1 MTKSNLFKAAHKMA
15 KEIKNQYKEVDY
27 KVQFGLCLSYL
38 LQNKGEMI
46 EMVQLIG
53 SEKQIKWAEKIRI
66 AKIEEASASKE
77 KNEALVKKQGKLN
90 KVTENF
96 LTNIE
101 NFLARVET
109 ETSAKWYIENRDNRV
124 ISFDRW

>member
-1 MTKSNLFKAAHKMA
+1 
-15 KEIKNQYKEVDY
+15 
-27 KVQFGLCLSYL
+27 
-38 LQNKGEMI
+38 
-46 EMVQLIG
+46 MVELIG